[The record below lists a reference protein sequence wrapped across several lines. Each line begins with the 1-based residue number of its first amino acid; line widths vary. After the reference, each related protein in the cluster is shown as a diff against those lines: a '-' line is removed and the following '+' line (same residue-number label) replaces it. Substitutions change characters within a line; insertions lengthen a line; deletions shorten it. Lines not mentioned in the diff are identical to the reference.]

1 MSFQGLPV
9 KSTCLHF
16 SLMDFDA
23 HTFPTLLW
31 LKDTKHI
38 KGNKSTEKPFL
49 TTYNLEKC
57 RALSY
62 F

>member
-16 SLMDFDA
+16 SLMDLDA
-23 HTFPTLLW
+23 HTFPTLLR

-49 TTYNLEKC
+49 TNNLEEC
-57 RALSY
+57 CALSY